1 MRQRNIHGRAKP
13 SFYLSPI
20 PLPFSLVSVDHRKP
34 ELASLSLSLSLSF
47 LFSFSSIFSLFL
59 RLLHVP
65 FSSVDHQASAEPD
78 IPRVVPPYNP
88 PPKSADLFMSVS
100 ISCGSSINLL
110 RRRRVGVSQ
119 PTVYREGR
127 IFARGPTEYQSQT
140 NSFLRT
146 WSRFVHRPGYKFP
159 SALNHPDDFI

>member
-34 ELASLSLSLSLSF
+34 ELASLSPSLSF
-47 LFSFSSIFSLFL
+47 LFSFSSIFSLFP